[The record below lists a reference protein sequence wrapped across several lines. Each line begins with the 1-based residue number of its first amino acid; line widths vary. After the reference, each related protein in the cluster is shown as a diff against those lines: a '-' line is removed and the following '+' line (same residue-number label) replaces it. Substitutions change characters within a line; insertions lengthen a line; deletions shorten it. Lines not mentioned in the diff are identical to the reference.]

1 MSDKKKFTIEY
12 EIKSSPRILYSFL
25 SESNGLSQWFADNVT
40 VKDQLYTFTWDDEQQ
55 KAKLLML
62 KENKLVK
69 FRWVDDDQQYYF
81 EMEVLQ
87 DELTNDVA
95 LSITDFATEDAID
108 ERKLIWDNQIEYLI
122 SVLGA
127 WYHTILLNFTFLNHA
142 AYILRRR
149 VYQQQLHAAIPDE
162 KNSSFIT

>member
-1 MSDKKKFTIEY
+1 MSEKKKFTMEY

-25 SESNGLSQWFADNVT
+25 SESNGLSEWFADEVS
-40 VKDQLYTFTWDDEQQ
+40 VRDQVFTFTWDGEQQ
-55 KAKLLML
+55 KAKLLLL

-69 FRWVDDDQQYYF
+69 FRWIDDDPQYYF
-81 EMEVLQ
+81 EMEILQ

-95 LSITDFATEDAID
+95 LGITDFAPEDAIA

-127 WYHTILLNFTFLNHA
+127 
-142 AYILRRR
+142 
-149 VYQQQLHAAIPDE
+149 
-162 KNSSFIT
+162 